1 MQHSGQPPNANAT
14 PLVDPDG
21 DGQNNAFE
29 FTAGL
34 IPQPKPAPS
43 SACASKKSPPQPG
56 QKNVIF
62 SPRFTDR
69 TYTVK
74 AKPSLLTGTSK
85 FYQVEITTPSP
96 GGCAPGPRSE
106 AVTFHF
112 ALQRRSWIPSAQG

>member
-1 MQHSGQPPNANAT
+1 VVP
-14 PLVDPDG
+14 
-21 DGQNNAFE
+21 
-29 FTAGL
+29 
-34 IPQPKPAPS
+34 PAPS
-43 SACASKKSPPQPG
+43 SGSFVVYAAASSI
-56 QKNVIF
+56 IF

-74 AKPSLLTGTSK
+74 AKPSLLTGATK

-96 GGCAPGPRSE
+96 GGGAPGPRSE